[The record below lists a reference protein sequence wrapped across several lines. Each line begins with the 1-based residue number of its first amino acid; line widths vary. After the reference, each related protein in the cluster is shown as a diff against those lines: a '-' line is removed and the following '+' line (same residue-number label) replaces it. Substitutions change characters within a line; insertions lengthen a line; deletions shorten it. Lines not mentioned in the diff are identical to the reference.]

1 MKILIE
7 NYRNWQIFFDTDS
20 ENFYADT
27 DDQIS
32 KEKKSY
38 AAAKKYID
46 DFIKENRNFKPIQVE
61 LMPSMYSSHNKITLT
76 EIRKDGAFIYEDRDG
91 SKKQFS
97 VYSEDS
103 YFLVDPNNEV
113 HFNKLKELYSKIE
126 ELQNQIKETE
136 NLVVKVTVKE
146 IKRNL
151 LGK

>member
-46 DFIKENRNFKPIQVE
+46 DFIKENNEFKPIQVE
-61 LMPSMYSSHNKITLT
+61 MMPSIGSSKITLT
-76 EIRKDGAFIYEDRDG
+76 RIRKDGAIVYEDIDG

-113 HFNKLKELYSKIE
+113 HFNKLNELSAKIK

>member
-46 DFIKENRNFKPIQVE
+46 DFIKENNEFKPIE
-61 LMPSMYSSHNKITLT
+61 AESLHSALSESKITLIG
-76 EIRKDGAFIYEDRDG
+76 IRKDGAFVYLNENGIKTQLPSCYEKD
-91 SKKQFS
+91 
-97 VYSEDS
+97 
-103 YFLVDPNNEV
+103 YFLVDQRNEI
-113 HFNKLKELYSKIE
+113 HFNKIRELVEKIE
-126 ELQNQIKETE
+126 QLRSQVEETKKQ
-136 NLVVKVTVKE
+136 VIQVRISE
-146 IKRNL
+146 IRRNL
-151 LGK
+151 LGN